1 MIGRVTEVHMN
12 RSQVVVSLLAALAAG
27 VPMIAGAAGAPG
39 QSSEVTTAFPEPPP
53 GGIVFDLKY
62 RGLDK
67 PDDPLSY
74 RSFWGWGGYENEND
88 PFVRAVKSQVKEC
101 TVVYNGSLPRAKW
114 AVVELKDRMPIAF
127 YFDLNADGQLSS
139 NEKFL
144 PVASSDPAARD
155 SYTFITS
162 DFLIRTTD
170 NQEVPFR
177 LMLVGDASRSENVS
191 YMWSPCCILE
201 GQASLGAEPMK
212 LFLYC
217 QGFPGSFTTFGRSSF
232 MLVPASK
239 KLEGFL
245 SRDTLSSL
253 IYYDRTFYRVKVYG
267 AHEKG
272 KTVRVVL
279 AKDTTPTGDMAMD
292 VAGKDPLKT
301 RMAQATI
308 LGAKDT
314 SIEFDLAGVPP
325 ALPIGQYKLGSTD
338 VTYGVQNDEQWRLR
352 FNEGPAFDIQPGQ
365 TSRVELGGP
374 ALSVHA
380 VAERDRYKNDVKEQS
395 TYAKGTAI
403 YLTPQIKGKAGEVY
417 MRFSQKKD
425 GSDGMT
431 DIKPHLTIAGPDGK
445 QIASSDLEY
454 G

>member
-1 MIGRVTEVHMN
+1 MN
-12 RSQVVVSLLAALAAG
+12 RPQITVIILAVLAAG
-27 VPMIAGAAGAPG
+27 VPTVARAAGAPG
-39 QSSEVTTAFPEPPP
+39 QSGEVTTALPEPPP

-62 RGLDK
+62 RGLDT

-74 RSFWGWGGYENEND
+74 HSFWGWGGYGDGND

-101 TVVYNGSLPRAKW
+101 TVVFNGSLPRAKW
-114 AVVELKDRMPIAF
+114 SVVELKDKMPVAF
-127 YFDLNADGQLSS
+127 YFDLDADGKLSA

-144 PVASSDPAARD
+144 PVASSNPAARD

-162 DFLIRTTD
+162 DFLIRTAD
-170 NQEVPFR
+170 NREVPFR
-177 LMLVGDASRSENVS
+177 VMLVGDASRAEEVS

-201 GQASLGAEPMK
+201 GQTSLGGEPMR
-212 LFLYC
+212 LLLYS
-217 QGFPGSFTTFGRSSF
+217 QGFPGTFTWFGRSSF

-245 SRDTLSSL
+245 PRNTLSSL
-253 IYYDRTFYRVKVYG
+253 IYHDRTFYRLKVYG
-267 AHEKG
+267 SHEKG

-279 AKDTTPTGDMAMD
+279 EKDTTPTGDMAVD

-301 RMAQATI
+301 RLAQTTI
-308 LGAKDT
+308 LGARDT

-338 VTYGVQNDEQWRLR
+338 VTYGLQSDEQWRLR
-352 FNEGPAFDIQPGQ
+352 VNEGPAFDIQAGQ
-365 TSRVELGGP
+365 TSRIKLGEP
-374 ALSVHA
+374 ALSIRA
-380 VAERDRYKNDVKEQS
+380 IAEQDRYKSDVKERS

-417 MRFSQKKD
+417 MRFSRKNA
-425 GSDGMT
+425 GSENMT
-431 DIKPHLTIAGPDGK
+431 DIKPHLTIVDPGGK
-445 QIASSDLEY
+445 QIASADLEY